1 MYLVQRY
8 SSACGCVISALAM
21 ILATCLFCGIG
32 HAQVGGSGNLQGVVT
47 DSQRRGHSRRRGNT
61 HLTGDGE
68 LSIWS
73 KTDSAGNYI
82 FSNIEPGTYS
92 VEAVSNGFQTYTST
106 GNVLEVG
113 SSISINIKMTV
124 GASDQHIE
132 VQSEGLN
139 LQTEDPSFKQTI
151 DSTALTEMPLN
162 GRQITA
168 LITLSGGSTPAPG
181 GDFTG
186 SKYSYQTIAVSI
198 AGSGGNTTQWKL
210 DGGDN
215 NDYMS
220 NGNLPFPFPDALS
233 QFSVESTALSAQSGE
248 HIGGLVNAVT
258 RSGTNKYHGSAFEF
272 IRNKLFEC
280 HRILLHMQGGRTR
293 YNLQCK
299 GHASPRTSLV
309 ALSAAKIIRDKLF
322 AFAGYQRTQNSQ
334 SQAATS
340 ANIPS
345 QANLAGDFSASDPTI
360 KLVNPL
366 TGVPLVNNQIDPG
379 LFSKQALALGESIFP
394 SALIRRALSGY
405 PDPIAGIR

>member
-1 MYLVQRY
+1 MFFLTSNRAHT
-8 SSACGCVISALAM
+8 S
-21 ILATCLFCGIG
+21 
-32 HAQVGGSGNLQGVVT
+32 VG
-47 DSQRRGHSRRRGNT
+47 
-61 HLTGDGE
+61 
-68 LSIWS
+68 
-73 KTDSAGNYI
+73 
-82 FSNIEPGTYS
+82 
-92 VEAVSNGFQTYTST
+92 AVSSGFETYTST

-220 NGNLPFPFPDALS
+220 NGNLPFPFPML
-233 QFSVESTALSAQSGE
+233 
-248 HIGGLVNAVT
+248 
-258 RSGTNKYHGSAFEF
+258 
-272 IRNKLFEC
+272 
-280 HRILLHMQGGRTR
+280 
-293 YNLQCK
+293 
-299 GHASPRTSLV
+299 
-309 ALSAAKIIRDKLF
+309 
-322 AFAGYQRTQNSQ
+322 
-334 SQAATS
+334 
-340 ANIPS
+340 
-345 QANLAGDFSASDPTI
+345 
-360 KLVNPL
+360 
-366 TGVPLVNNQIDPG
+366 
-379 LFSKQALALGESIFP
+379 
-394 SALIRRALSGY
+394 
-405 PDPIAGIR
+405 